1 MRMNWKITYL
11 PVAISAMMTGT
22 LVFAQG
28 TPASPPAQAQ
38 TETAPASSEHKVTIQ
53 DVIKFINDAGYQ
65 VCEKQE
71 VDPKKALPGTIESV
85 WAGVAKDC
93 SNYDPN
99 QATMVNAHQFS
110 TAEQRDA
117 EIAKFKSLHIRS
129 VRGFGTAW
137 PVGETGALAVFGP
150 GHNELSEALRA
161 EWHKRHPNE

>member
-1 MRMNWKITYL
+1 MRMNWKTAYL
-11 PVAISAMMTGT
+11 PLAICSMMAGP
-22 LVFAQG
+22 LAYAQG
-28 TPASPPAQAQ
+28 TPATPPAQSQ
-38 TETAPASSEHKVTIQ
+38 PGTETAAPAKVTIQ

-71 VDPKKALPGTIESV
+71 VDPKNALPGTVESV

-93 SNYDPN
+93 TTYDSS
-99 QATMVNAHQFS
+99 QATMINAHQYA
-110 TAEQRDA
+110 TMEQRDEA
-117 EIAKFKSLHIRS
+117 IAKFKSLHIRS

-150 GHNELSEALRA
+150 GHNELSEALRE